1 MAHVEVERRRDD
13 DQAGEGSGLP
23 SPEEPSN
30 RDHARDAGDG
40 RDKRGDRG
48 APLRHAAEGDRSRRY
63 GPEEELGLVE
73 VVLAAELGD
82 EPPAVIEG
90 VLRQE
95 RESRVIRRPERAAS
109 RRGGDDHH
117 GEDEHAENARPG
129 TPSNTAHCWPGYT
142 RSSGVL
148 YARDGRPPPLTWS
161 CEPEAV
167 AGPQCEPQ
175 PQARRACDRGRASR
189 SRRRGEPVNVAVRAA
204 AAGEASL

>member
-30 RDHARDAGDG
+30 RDHARDAGHG
-40 RDKRGDRG
+40 RDERGDRG
-48 APLRHAAEGDRSRRY
+48 AHLRHAAEGDRSRRY

-95 RESRVIRRPERAAS
+95 RESRLIRRPERAAP

-117 GEDEHAENARPG
+117 GEDEHAEHARPG

-175 PQARRACDRGRASR
+175 PQARSEEHTSELQSR
-189 SRRRGEPVNVAVRAA
+189 LHLVCRLLLEKKKKHPT
-204 AAGEASL
+204 

>member
-1 MAHVEVERRRDD
+1 MAHVEVERRRDA

-30 RDHARDAGDG
+30 RDHARDAGHG
-40 RDKRGDRG
+40 RDERGDRG
-48 APLRHAAEGDRSRRY
+48 AHLRHAAEGDRSRRY

-95 RESRVIRRPERAAS
+95 RESRLIRRPERAAS

-142 RSSGVL
+142 KSRPRPTTTSPRRRATPMPSTPRGVTSPSRSSTASSG
-148 YARDGRPPPLTWS
+148 
-161 CEPEAV
+161 
-167 AGPQCEPQ
+167 AG
-175 PQARRACDRGRASR
+175 
-189 SRRRGEPVNVAVRAA
+189 
-204 AAGEASL
+204 